1 MRDALNVVGVL
12 NQLFAQ
18 LRWQD
23 FFDVLFVYLIVY
35 RLLLLIRGTRAIQ
48 ILTGMGMVTVAFLL
62 SDYLKFFVLNYLLRQ
77 FFDYLFLIVI
87 ILFQDEIRRA
97 LANVGR
103 NPFLTG
109 PTAQQRAVTVLD
121 EVVKASKLLAAKR
134 IGALIVLERQHGL
147 KNYTEGATELDAK
160 VSAELLL
167 SIFHNTSPIHDG
179 AVIIRGN
186 KILSA
191 SVFFPLTLE
200 SEMDR
205 NFGTR
210 HRAAVSITQDT
221 DAVVIVCSEERGEI
235 SLVEYGEIQR
245 NLNTQQLRDKL
256 YACFDLSQDASGKS
270 LGTLAEQAAKR
281 IEARAATL
289 ARETEKDSSNE
300 T

>member
-1 MRDALNVVGVL
+1 MNVLGVL
-12 NQLFAQ
+12 NQLFSQ

-23 FFDVLFVYLIVY
+23 FFDILFVYLIVY
-35 RLLLLIRGTRAIQ
+35 RLLLLIRGTRAVQ
-48 ILTGMGMVTVAFLL
+48 ILTGLGMVTVAFLL

-109 PTAQQRAVTVLD
+109 PSVQQKAVAVLD

-147 KNYTEGATELDAK
+147 KNYTDGSTELDAK

-167 SIFHNTSPIHDG
+167 SIFHSTSPVHDG
-179 AVIIRGN
+179 AVIIEGS

-191 SVFFPLTLE
+191 GVFFPLTLE
-200 SEMDR
+200 SDMDR
-205 NFGTR
+205 NLGTR

-221 DAVVIVCSEERGEI
+221 DAVVVVCSEERGEI
-235 SLVEYGEIQR
+235 SVVEYGEIRR
-245 NLNTQQLRDKL
+245 NLTTQQLRERL
-256 YACFDLSQDASGKS
+256 YECFDLSKEPASVVVPNP
-270 LGTLAEQAAKR
+270 
-281 IEARAATL
+281 EAP
-289 ARETEKDSSNE
+289 EKGAPNE
-300 T
+300 N